1 MLLRLR
7 GAATGT
13 GERFTWKR
21 LPVPAARRISET
33 RVRCVPAVMMLGTGL
48 SVEHD
53 MAARPVH
60 DRTRVRDTQM
70 AARRESRCSS
80 LQRRREVTRFPDEG
94 CMCKIAL
101 RCRWR
106 TGMVQVRQYTC
117 VRQVQ
122 SCHRARSLHAV

>member
-1 MLLRLR
+1 VRV
-7 GAATGT
+7 AATGT
-13 GERFTWKR
+13 GERFIWKQP
-21 LPVPAARRISET
+21 PVPDERRISET

-60 DRTRVRDTQM
+60 DRTRVRDTRI
-70 AARRESRCSS
+70 AARGECRCSS
-80 LQRRREVTRFPDEG
+80 LQRRRRVTRFPGEG

-106 TGMVQVRQYTC
+106 IGRILVRQYTC
-117 VRQVQ
+117 VRQ
-122 SCHRARSLHAV
+122 A